1 MTTKTTR
8 PMVTEIRVQLDPS
21 DLDACENGDR
31 FDYADGQR
39 ASIAAMYPDAA
50 IAVEWNGVNQQR
62 IDVYDEDG
70 ARLLGREEERA
81 LEDIE
86 EALGAF
92 WQGYLEAVD
101 R

>member
-1 MTTKTTR
+1 MSSAAKIS
-8 PMVTEIRVQLDPS
+8 EIRVKLDPS
-21 DLDACENGDR
+21 DLDGCRNGDPEA
-31 FDYADGQR
+31 YAAGQR
-39 ASIAAMYPDAA
+39 ASLAAMYPDAA